1 MTKILIVAASEVKN
15 FELALKFQE
24 QLKALGQTAEILKL
38 VELDLPLYSSISEA
52 KYEGKALLGRWFEE
66 LQQAQGFVFLAPEYN
81 GGLPPVFTNFLAWV
95 SRTSKEWR
103 ECFNGKSAAI
113 ATFSGGGGQHA
124 LMAMRLQLSY
134 IGINVLGRQIVAHS
148 AKPADDRSIEAVCR
162 ELVKHSSL

>member
-1 MTKILIVAASEVKN
+1 MTKILIVTASEVKN

-24 QLKALGQTAEILKL
+24 QLKTIGQPAEILKL
-38 VELDLPLYSSISEA
+38 VEMDLPLYSSINES
-52 KYEGKALLGRWFEE
+52 KYEGKVLLGKWYDEIH
-66 LQQAQGFVFLAPEYN
+66 QAKGFVFLAPEYN

>member
-1 MTKILIVAASEVKN
+1 MSKILIVTASEVKN

-24 QLKALGQTAEILKL
+24 QLTSLGQASEILKL
-38 VELDLPLYSSISEA
+38 VELDLPLYSSINDS
-52 KYEGKALLGRWFEE
+52 KYDPKNLLGNWYDKVHG
-66 LQQAQGFVFLAPEYN
+66 AQGFVFLAPEYN

-103 ECFNGKSAAI
+103 ECFNGKTAAI

-134 IGINVLGRQIVAHS
+134 IGMNVLGRQIVAHS
-148 AKPADDRSIEAVCR
+148 AKPADDRSLEAVCR
-162 ELVKHSSL
+162 DLVKHSAL